1 MTTKF
6 EGSNSEASIPD
17 LRDIYPNIITSARLN
32 IGIEDVK
39 SQIIKAKL
47 GKKPLQRTMSA
58 RLTVKDRIKVSL
70 QKREIRRLNKRM
82 DKELD
87 RLSCS
92 SGEELAT
99 YIDNHTRSCP
109 SSPALRQRNACPSSS
124 LLSQPCKPRLSPMLD
139 LLEKDQTTPLMS
151 FTESQMLTS
160 PNGNKKFFH
169 VCHLLE
175 VPPIIFET
183 PKPKGY
189 LNRLTDYAGSIKQR
203 LSGMI
208 TGY

>member
-6 EGSNSEASIPD
+6 EGSHSEASIPD

-32 IGIEDVK
+32 IGVEDVK
-39 SQIIKAKL
+39 DHIIKAKI
-47 GKKPLQRTMSA
+47 GRKPLQRTMSA

-139 LLEKDQTTPLMS
+139 LLEKDQTTPLMC